1 MRYASKFWAKIL
13 FVLIC
18 LIKWRDY
25 TFKDLQFCS
34 RLPVSVIGRTIRFI
48 RHMFCYLHITYLL
61 IRHSYPLS
69 HAFFSLCGHSSV
81 ITTTNIS
88 SYIQG
93 CHLFYPIITLIETNK
108 DVLVNMCP
116 QFNCLRDF
124 FFYIYFFIIME
135 ITKTFQWQIVQKL
148 IKGKLN

>member
-93 CHLFYPIITLIETNK
+93 CHLFYPIITLIETNR
-108 DVLVNMCP
+108 
-116 QFNCLRDF
+116 CLGQHVSAIQLFERF
-124 FFYIYFFIIME
+124 LFLYIFFYYNGNYENISMANC
-135 ITKTFQWQIVQKL
+135 TKI
-148 IKGKLN
+148 N